1 MKRTKEDANETRKN
15 IMKAAIKIFSS
26 KGYNKATFVDI
37 AAAAN
42 VTRGAVYWHFK
53 SKAELYISLSKEFG
67 HGFVLN
73 EVEKIKNMNELKTME
88 KLKYIMDKYLD
99 MIETNEEF
107 RAMEEMELKMIDTDD
122 IEVADYIQNEL
133 KNLIN
138 PDENFVMLIK
148 EGIDRGEF
156 KEEIDAQL
164 VFKIMTSCI
173 LGGEVMWILSKKSY
187 SIKERINEIME
198 PILETIIKK

>member
-37 AAAAN
+37 AAEAN

-73 EVEKIKNMNELKTME
+73 EVEKVKNMNELKTIE
-88 KLKYIMDKYLD
+88 KIKYIMDKYLE
-99 MIETNEEF
+99 MLETNEEF
-107 RAMEEMELKMIDTDD
+107 RAMEEMDLKMIDTDD
-122 IEVADYIQNEL
+122 GEVAEYLQNEL
-133 KNLIN
+133 NNLTN

-148 EGIDRGEF
+148 EGVNRGEF

-164 VFKIMTSCI
+164 IFKTMSSCI
-173 LGGEVMWILSKKSY
+173 LGAELIWILNKKSY
-187 SIKERINEIME
+187 SIKERISEIME
-198 PILETIIKK
+198 PILEMIIKK

>member
-73 EVEKIKNMNELKTME
+73 EVEKVKNMNELKTME
-88 KLKYIMDKYLD
+88 KIKYILDKYLD
-99 MIETNEEF
+99 MLETNEEF
-107 RAMEEMELKMIDTDD
+107 RAMEEIELKMIDTDD
-122 IEVADYIQNEL
+122 IEVSEYLQNEL
-133 KNLIN
+133 DNLTN
-138 PDENFVMLIK
+138 PDEKFVMLIN
-148 EGIDRGEF
+148 EGINKGEF
-156 KEEIDAQL
+156 KEDVDAQI
-164 VFKIMTSCI
+164 FFRIMCSCI
-173 LGGEVMWILSKKSY
+173 VGAELIWVSSKKNY
-187 SIKERINEIME
+187 SIKERINEIIE
-198 PILETIIKK
+198 PILNSIKA